1 MASRRFAPVS
11 VGRAQ
16 PGFCP
21 QYRYFQSG
29 GHLCLSQAPSESRG
43 ESRLPLVGPGYA
55 PSVDAPLED
64 RTAQLRLRIPARSC
78 FGRRRLDLWLLIRS
92 YSCPYDYNRGM
103 GYLARAYT
111 RKAVAVDPAIKASNL
126 KRLRRI
132 EGQIRGLQRMIE
144 EDRYCPEIL
153 VQISSVQQAL
163 RGVGR
168 ALMRNHLQH
177 CVTEA
182 LTKGDR
188 KQAEQTYDELLELI
202 YRYLR

>member
-1 MASRRFAPVS
+1 
-11 VGRAQ
+11 
-16 PGFCP
+16 
-21 QYRYFQSG
+21 
-29 GHLCLSQAPSESRG
+29 
-43 ESRLPLVGPGYA
+43 
-55 PSVDAPLED
+55 
-64 RTAQLRLRIPARSC
+64 
-78 FGRRRLDLWLLIRS
+78 
-92 YSCPYDYNRGM
+92 M